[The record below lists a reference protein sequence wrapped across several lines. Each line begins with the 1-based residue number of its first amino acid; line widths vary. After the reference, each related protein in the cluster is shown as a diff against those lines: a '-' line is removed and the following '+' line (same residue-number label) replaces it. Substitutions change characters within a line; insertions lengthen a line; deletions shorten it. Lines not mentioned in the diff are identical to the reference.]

1 VVPADN
7 KWFTRVVVA
16 FAIVTA
22 LNELDLEFPDV
33 QKSKRKELAKIR
45 EALLHEDD

>member
-1 VVPADN
+1 M
-7 KWFTRVVVA
+7 VVVA

-45 EALLHEDD
+45 ESLLHEDD